1 MARGKAVA
9 ESLQPARLS
18 VDWKYTLFYVL
29 FYICLIFIALFGVI
43 AET

>member
-1 MARGKAVA
+1 MASGKHAA
-9 ESLQPARLS
+9 ESVQPARLS
-18 VDWKYTLFYVL
+18 VDWKYTMFYVF